1 MFESPKKYIFEIGL
15 NLLLK
20 YLYVFLFENCTI
32 GYFRLPILSNI
43 EFTI

>member
-1 MFESPKKYIFEIGL
+1 L

-32 GYFRLPILSNI
+32 GYFRVPILSNI
-43 EFTI
+43 EFTTIWLEKTSKAYFEG